1 MKLNELNADAG
12 SRPSRKRKG
21 QGIATGNGKTGGRG
35 HKGQKSR
42 SGGKVARG
50 FEGGQMPLIRRVPK
64 RGFTP
69 RKDNDFQVVN
79 LDNLNKFE
87 DGAVVD
93 AAALYEAGL
102 VRSAVDRIKLLAN
115 GELTSKK
122 LTVSVTAASA
132 QAATKVSAAGGT
144 LNLTSAEA

>member
-12 SRPSRKRKG
+12 SRSSRKRKG
-21 QGIATGNGKTGGRG
+21 QGIATGNGKTAGRG

-42 SGGKVARG
+42 TGGKVARG

-79 LDNLNKFE
+79 LNNLNGFE
-87 DGAVVD
+87 DGATVD

-122 LTVSVTAASA
+122 LTVSVSAASA
-132 QAATKVSAAGGT
+132 QAVAKVAAAGGT
-144 LNLTSAEA
+144 LNLTTAEA